1 MNDRENKRELMELL
15 DKAVYVPDTSP
26 PVYMLDG
33 VLIGYDKLERM
44 KIIAATSKSKTE
56 PVENKRKNTLG
67 VLVGVFARV
76 RMKLATMKHH
86 NIPYA
91 PKS

>member
-1 MNDRENKRELMELL
+1 MNDRENKRELVELL
-15 DKAVYVPDTSP
+15 EKAVYVPDTSP

-44 KIIAATSKSKTE
+44 QIIATPSKSKAK
-56 PVENKRKNTLG
+56 PVENKRKNPLG

-76 RMKLATMKHH
+76 GMKLATLKHH
-86 NIPYA
+86 NAAYA
-91 PKS
+91 SRS

>member
-1 MNDRENKRELMELL
+1 MNDRENKRELVELL
-15 DKAVYVPDTSP
+15 GKAVYVPDTSP

-44 KIIAATSKSKTE
+44 KIIAATSKSKAE
-56 PVENKRKNTLG
+56 PVENKPKNPLG

-76 RMKLATMKHH
+76 GMKLAAMKHH
-86 NIPYA
+86 NTAYA